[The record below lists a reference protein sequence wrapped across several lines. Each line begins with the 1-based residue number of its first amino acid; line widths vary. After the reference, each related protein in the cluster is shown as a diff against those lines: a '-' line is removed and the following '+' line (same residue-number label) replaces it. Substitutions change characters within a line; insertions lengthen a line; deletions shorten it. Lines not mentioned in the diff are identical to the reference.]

1 MNTHATTPHQD
12 SQTPWIWKATFD
24 TAPVAPEA
32 DDREPSTEWEERL
45 RGLTQL
51 PDC

>member
-1 MNTHATTPHQD
+1 MKT
-12 SQTPWIWKATFD
+12 QTPTPQQDTPWTWKATLD
-24 TAPVAPEA
+24 PAPIAPEA
-32 DDREPSTEWEERL
+32 DDNEPGSEWEERL

>member
-1 MNTHATTPHQD
+1 MNTPTPTHRQD
-12 SQTPWIWKATFD
+12 NQTPWNWKATLHP
-24 TAPVAPEA
+24 APVAPEA
-32 DDREPSTEWEERL
+32 DDNQPGSEWEERL

>member
-1 MNTHATTPHQD
+1 MNTPTQHTP
-12 SQTPWIWKATFD
+12 QTPWIWKATLD
-24 TAPVAPEA
+24 PQPVAPEA
-32 DDREPSTEWEERL
+32 DDREPSTEWEERV